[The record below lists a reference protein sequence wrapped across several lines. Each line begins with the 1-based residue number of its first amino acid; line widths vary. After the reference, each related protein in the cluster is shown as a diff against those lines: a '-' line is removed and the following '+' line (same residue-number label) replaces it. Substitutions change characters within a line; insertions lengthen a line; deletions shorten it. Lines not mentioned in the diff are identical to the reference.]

1 MLSFFV
7 VHAWTVRS
15 DVEVVGMSSK
25 TFRPYNPNQQF
36 LMPPSMRDWLREDHL
51 AYFVSD
57 TVDQMDLSG
66 IDGWYERNLAGYP
79 PYHPHM
85 MVKVLLYA
93 YCTGVVSS
101 RKIAKKLEEDVA
113 FRVLAAENRPDFR
126 TISDFRKLHLARLK
140 KVFLEVL
147 RLCQQA
153 GLVRLGHVALD
164 GTKQKANASKHKAMS
179 YGRMKEESARLEG
192 EIADLLMRADRIDDQ
207 EDAEFGKDKRG
218 DELPEELR
226 FRESRLVKIKQ
237 AMVELEAEAK
247 EAARQADSESDSP
260 DDDPKPKKRGRRKKP
275 PSGVPDDKTQKN
287 FTDPESRIMKSA
299 DKSFIQGYNA
309 QAAVDS
315 EYQVV
320 VAAMVSAQAA
330 DTPHVEAMVE
340 RIEQNTGEL
349 PDEMSLDAGYYS
361 DANVEHLESNKI
373 DVYMPPTRLK
383 HREYRDAKPER
394 VTQDSTTRERMSSKV
409 LTDEGRTKY
418 GLRKETVEPV
428 FGQIKRCMG
437 FRQFS
442 MRGQEA
448 CEGEWSLVCAAHN
461 LLKLFRYGDAARK
474 SQAQKCASSC
484 HGTGEL
490 ALAA

>member
-1 MLSFFV
+1 
-7 VHAWTVRS
+7 
-15 DVEVVGMSSK
+15 MSSK
-25 TFRPYNPNQQF
+25 TYRPYNPNQQF
-36 LMPPSMRDWLREDHL
+36 LMPPSLREWLPEDHL
-51 AYFVSD
+51 SYFVSD
-57 TVDQMDLSG
+57 TIDQMDLSE

-101 RKIAKKLEEDVA
+101 RKIAKKLEEDIA
-113 FRVLAAENRPDFR
+113 FRLLAAENRPDFR
-126 TISDFRKLHLARLK
+126 TISDFRKLHLASLK
-140 KVFLEVL
+140 KLFVEVL

-179 YGRMKEESARLEG
+179 YGRMKEASARLEG
-192 EIADLLMRADRIDDQ
+192 EIADLLSSADRIDEQ
-207 EDAEFGKDKRG
+207 EDAQFGKDVRG

-226 FRESRLVKIKQ
+226 FRESRLARIRQ
-237 AMVELEAEAK
+237 AMSELEDEAQ
-247 EAARQADSESDSP
+247 EAAKQEAPEVDSS
-260 DDDPKPKKRGRRKKP
+260 DDDPKPRNGVRPKKP
-275 PSGVPDDKTQKN
+275 PSGVPEDRAQKN

-361 DANVEHLESNKI
+361 DTNVGYLEGKKI
-373 DVYMPPTRLK
+373 DAYMPPMRMK
-383 HREYRDAKPER
+383 HREYRDAKPEA
-394 VTQDSTTRERMSSKV
+394 VTENSTTRERMKAKV
-409 LTDEGRTKY
+409 LTDEGRAKY
-418 GLRKETVEPV
+418 GLRKETAEPV
-428 FGQIKRCMG
+428 FGQIKQCMG

-442 MRGQEA
+442 MRGRKA
-448 CEGEWSLVCAAHN
+448 CEGEWSLVCTAHN
-461 LLKLFRYGDAARK
+461 LLKLFRYGNAARK
-474 SQAQKCASSC
+474 SQAQECASSC

-490 ALAA
+490 ALVA